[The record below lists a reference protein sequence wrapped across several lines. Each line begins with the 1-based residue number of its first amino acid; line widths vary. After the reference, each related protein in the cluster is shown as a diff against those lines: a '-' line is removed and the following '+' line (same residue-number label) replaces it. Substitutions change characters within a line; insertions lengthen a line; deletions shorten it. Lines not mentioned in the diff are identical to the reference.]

1 MNSLETDL
9 HNYKSLYE
17 EIAQE
22 DNNYLQ
28 NNTISNSKYDDE
40 QCCCCNVHRRENN
53 LYNSTVTATTTTTTM
68 TLTTPTT
75 SRKSSFSS
83 YNYYDKMPIYNSIW
97 LGEMRN
103 ATDYIEYLN
112 KTRRNSNN
120 NNGNASHQA
129 NKDRSNYYKLST
141 SDYNSLNHD
150 NDMNNNSNSSSN
162 FLQVPKLTMDEELR
176 RTPEFDD
183 IYRKISQINQ
193 LDNSVSALIYK
204 SIEVH
209 ADILVRQTFALTNPP
224 CLLLQQFQFHPL
236 PPPKTLGNSFLHDT
250 CFLILI
256 LHNNKPT
263 DLIFFFVKNQRNGN
277 DNKLYLILLSAR
289 NAKQ

>member
-28 NNTISNSKYDDE
+28 NNTISNTKYSDE

-53 LYNSTVTATTTTTTM
+53 LYNSTATATTTTTTM
-68 TLTTPTT
+68 TLTTTTTT

-129 NKDRSNYYKLST
+129 NKDRTNYYKLST
-141 SDYNSLNHD
+141 SDYHSLNHD
-150 NDMNNNSNSSSN
+150 NDMNNNCNSSSN
-162 FLQVPKLTMDEELR
+162 FLQVPKFTMDEELR

-183 IYRKISQINQ
+183 IYRKISEINH

-209 ADILVRQTFALTNPP
+209 ADILVRQTFVTSAPP
-224 CLLLQQFQFHPL
+224 ISIPF
-236 PPPKTLGNSFLHDT
+236 PPPKNIKKFFLTRHL
-250 CFLILI
+250 FPYFNF
-256 LHNNKPT
+256 HNNKTT
-263 DLIFFFVKNQRNGN
+263 DLILFFVKNQRNGN

>member
-22 DNNYLQ
+22 DNSYLL
-28 NNTISNSKYDDE
+28 NNTISNPKYGDE

-53 LYNSTVTATTTTTTM
+53 LYNSTVTATTTMTTM
-68 TLTTPTT
+68 TTTT
-75 SRKSSFSS
+75 SRKSFSS

-112 KTRRNSNN
+112 KTRRNSSYTNN
-120 NNGNASHQA
+120 NNGNSSHQP
-129 NKDRSNYYKLST
+129 NKDCSNYYKLST

-150 NDMNNNSNSSSN
+150 NDMNNNCNSSN
-162 FLQVPKLTMDEELR
+162 FLQVPKMTMDEELR

-183 IYRKISQINQ
+183 IYRKISEINQ

-209 ADILVRQTFALTNPP
+209 ADILVRQSTIYNNLLSIYSY
-224 CLLLQQFQFHPL
+224 LLLHQFHS
-236 PPPKTLGNSFLHDT
+236 TLDFHTQHLFLH
-250 CFLILI
+250 FNFNIGS
-256 LHNNKPT
+256 
-263 DLIFFFVKNQRNGN
+263 DLIFVKIKER
-277 DNKLYLILLSAR
+277 
-289 NAKQ
+289 KQQ

>member
-28 NNTISNSKYDDE
+28 NNTISNPKYGDE

-53 LYNSTVTATTTTTTM
+53 LYNSTATATTTTATTTTTTM
-68 TLTTPTT
+68 T
-75 SRKSSFSS
+75 SRKSFSS

-112 KTRRNSNN
+112 KTRRNSNYTNN
-120 NNGNASHQA
+120 NNGNSSHQP

-150 NDMNNNSNSSSN
+150 NDMNNNCNSSN

-183 IYRKISQINQ
+183 IYRKISEINQ

-209 ADILVRQTFALTNPP
+209 ADILSLDATVSRLLAETRELLEEMEDVR
-224 CLLLQQFQFHPL
+224 CLDQIIEMLNSESVFHPIIHHEW
-236 PPPKTLGNSFLHDT
+236 KYHITNA
-250 CFLILI
+250 
-256 LHNNKPT
+256 
-263 DLIFFFVKNQRNGN
+263 N
-277 DNKLYLILLSAR
+277 DYPVEEGIPVA
-289 NAKQ
+289 

>member
-28 NNTISNSKYDDE
+28 NNTISTSKDGDE

-53 LYNSTVTATTTTTTM
+53 LYNSTITTGTTTTATTTIITSSTS
-68 TLTTPTT
+68 TT
-75 SRKSSFSS
+75 SRKSFSS

-112 KTRRNSNN
+112 KTRRNSNYTNNN
-120 NNGNASHQA
+120 NNGSSSHQA
-129 NKDRSNYYKLST
+129 NKDRSNYYKLSA

-150 NDMNNNSNSSSN
+150 NDMNNNCNSSN

-183 IYRKISQINQ
+183 IYRKISEINQ
-193 LDNSVSALIYK
+193 LDYSVSALIYK

-209 ADILVRQTFALTNPP
+209 ADILVRQ
-224 CLLLQQFQFHPL
+224 
-236 PPPKTLGNSFLHDT
+236 SS
-250 CFLILI
+250 I
-256 LHNNKPT
+256 
-263 DLIFFFVKNQRNGN
+263 
-277 DNKLYLILLSAR
+277 Y
-289 NAKQ
+289 